1 MIKSFKHK
9 GLEKFFCNA
18 DACGIQ
24 TQMAARIDRMLD
36 AIDQAQD
43 VNELALPGWYLH
55 PLKGDKKHLYSM
67 RVSGNWRITFEFR
80 KGDATMLNLEDYH

>member
-55 PLKGDKKHLYSM
+55 PLKGDKKTSLQHACFRQLAYHL
-67 RVSGNWRITFEFR
+67 RV
-80 KGDATMLNLEDYH
+80 